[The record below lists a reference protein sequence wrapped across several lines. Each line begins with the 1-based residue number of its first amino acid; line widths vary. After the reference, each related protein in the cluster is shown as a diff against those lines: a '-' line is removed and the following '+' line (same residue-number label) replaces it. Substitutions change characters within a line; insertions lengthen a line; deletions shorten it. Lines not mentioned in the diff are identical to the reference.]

1 MHKHLAVCLA
11 TLACGLGAAHAQG
24 AYKIGEINSYK
35 AQPAFLEPYKKGME
49 LAVEQVNAAG
59 GVGGKKLQL
68 VTRDDNGNPADA
80 VRAAEELIAREKI
93 DVLTGSFLS
102 HVGLALTDFAQQKKR
117 FFLAAE
123 PLTDKIVWEHGNR
136 YTFRLRPSTYMQVAM
151 LVPEAAAM
159 KKQRWAIV
167 YPNYEYGQSAVAT
180 FKQLLKAAQ
189 PNVEFVAEQATPLGK
204 VDAGS
209 VVQALADAKPDA
221 IFNVLFAA
229 DLAKFVR
236 EGNTRGLFQGKGVVS
251 LLSGEPEYL
260 DTLKTETPEGW
271 VVTGYPWYAIQT
283 PEHKAFLDAY
293 QKRFKDYPR
302 AGSVVGY
309 NAILSI
315 AAGLKKAGSADTEKL
330 IAAFRGL
337 EVKTPFGPI
346 TYRPQDHQS
355 TMGAYVGKTAQ
366 QNGKGVMVDFTYQ
379 DGGKFQPS
387 DEEVKKLRP
396 AAP

>member
-1 MHKHLAVCLA
+1 MHKPFTPLLALLFA
-11 TLACGLGAAHAQG
+11 GGAYAQG
-24 AYKIGEINSYK
+24 AYTIGEINSYK

-49 LAVEQVNAAG
+49 LAVAQVNAAG
-59 GVGGKKLQL
+59 GIAGKQLQL
-68 VTRDDNGNPADA
+68 VTRDDNASPGDA
-80 VRAAEELIAREKI
+80 VRAAEELLAREKA
-93 DVLTGSFLS
+93 DVLMGSFLS
-102 HVGLALTDFAQQKKR
+102 HIGLALTDFAQQKKR

-123 PLTDKIVWEHGNR
+123 PLTDKIVWEQGNR

-180 FKQLLKAAQ
+180 FKKLLQQAQ
-189 PNVEFVAEQATPLGK
+189 PGVEFVAEQATPLGK

-209 VVQALADAKPDA
+209 VVQALQDARPDA

-236 EGNTRGLFQGKGVVS
+236 EGNTRGLFQGRGVVS

-260 DTLKTETPEGW
+260 DTLKGETPEGW
-271 VVTGYPWYAIQT
+271 IVTGYPWYAIQT
-283 PEHKAFLDAY
+283 PAHQAFLDAY
-293 QKRFKDYPR
+293 QQRFKDYPR
-302 AGSVVGY
+302 AGSIVGY

-315 AAGLKKAGSADTEKL
+315 AEGLKKTGGSADTEKL

-346 TYRPQDHQS
+346 TYRAQDHQS
-355 TMGAYVGKTAQ
+355 TMGAYVGKTALRQ
-366 QNGKGVMVDFTYQ
+366 GKGVMVDFSYQ

-387 DEEVKKLRP
+387 DAEVKALRP

>member
-1 MHKHLAVCLA
+1 MKKSFTTVLAM
-11 TLACGLGAAHAQG
+11 LACALGAAQAQDV
-24 AYKIGEINSYK
+24 YTIGEINSYK

-49 LAVEQVNAAG
+49 LALAQINITG
-59 GVGGKKLQL
+59 GIGGKKLVL

-80 VRAAEELIAREKI
+80 VRAAEELIAREKV
-93 DVLTGSFLS
+93 DVLMGSFLS

-117 FFLAAE
+117 FFLAAG
-123 PLTDKIVWEHGNR
+123 PLTDKIVWEQGNR

-159 KKQRWAIV
+159 KKKRWAIV

-180 FKQLLKAAQ
+180 FKKLLTAAQ
-189 PNVEFVAEQATPLGK
+189 PDVEFVAEQATPLGK

-209 VVQALADAKPDA
+209 VVQALADARPDA

-251 LLSGEPEYL
+251 LLTGEPEYL
-260 DTLKTETPEGW
+260 DTLQGETPLGW
-271 VVTGYPWYAIQT
+271 VVTGYPWYAIFT
-283 PEHKAFLDAY
+283 PDHDAFATAY
-293 QKRFKDYPR
+293 RKRFKDYPR

-309 NAILSI
+309 NAIQSI
-315 AAGLKKAGSADTEKL
+315 AAGLRKAGSADTEAL

-337 EVKTPFGPI
+337 EVRTPFGPI
-346 TYRPQDHQS
+346 TYRAQDHQS
-355 TMGAYVGKTAQ
+355 TMGAYVGKTGLYG
-366 QNGKGVMVDFTYQ
+366 GKGVMVNFKYM
-379 DGGKFQPS
+379 DGAKFQPS
-387 DEEVKKLRP
+387 DAEVKKLRP
-396 AAP
+396 NQ